1 MVRRKTA
8 GAWSSVCWV
17 PLSNPEA
24 SSLFLVRASRLFLV
38 RAPRLFLVR
47 ASRLFLGPVLLFPGF
62 NMLIRCLLPCVVLIY
77 AFVLPLCCLVRSWS
91 CATTV
96 YAVHGAGGA
105 PRQAQAQNFVANLL
119 GLRTPAGRSGCPFL
133 PAGMPILTALPCPQT
148 TPGLAGGRRRR
159 HGRCIHA

>member
-96 YAVHGAGGA
+96 YAVYMPNTRVHVYIPDTRMHVYTHTHVHVHGYCAYPHA
-105 PRQAQAQNFVANLL
+105 VY
-119 GLRTPAGRSGCPFL
+119 THIH
-133 PAGMPILTALPCPQT
+133 M
-148 TPGLAGGRRRR
+148 
-159 HGRCIHA
+159 CICARYPTRLV